1 LRFFGTKP
9 DDAEHSLEMV
19 NLGALLKLS
28 GKAREL
34 VNREKEVEKKK
45 KEGKRKQA
53 PLATIRA
60 TYASQF

>member
-1 LRFFGTKP
+1 
-9 DDAEHSLEMV
+9 MV